1 MTIHFIDTETTG
13 LNPWDGHEIIEI
25 AIITEHPGGWV
36 SKYCERIRP
45 TRIELAQPEALKVN
59 GYNELGWLD
68 SLEMKDEV
76 SKIAEILSKGVIV
89 GHNVRFDLGF
99 VGHAMRHHGIKGRLS
114 RHIVD
119 TMTLAHEHLVPRG
132 LKYLSLGAIRS
143 FMDWSSVGAHTAMQ
157 DAQDC
162 RKLYHAL
169 CRASWRDV

>member
-1 MTIHFIDTETTG
+1 
-13 LNPWDGHEIIEI
+13 
-25 AIITEHPGGWV
+25 
-36 SKYCERIRP
+36 
-45 TRIELAQPEALKVN
+45 
-59 GYNELGWLD
+59 
-68 SLEMKDEV
+68 MKSEV
-76 SKIAEILSKGVIV
+76 GKIAEILSKGVIV

-99 VGHAMRHHGIKGRLS
+99 VGHAMRHHGIDGRLS